1 MEEKSIAELFEELRS
16 RTTLVDLS
24 PRLQS
29 DIPKMTVHPDLEVIH
44 DARSHERHGYYA
56 QTLVISEHHG
66 AHVDAP
72 IHAHA
77 EMTDATIE
85 DVPLDGL
92 IGAYKKYDLGRL
104 DPQPG
109 QLITRAELQAE
120 EERAGFT
127 LGAGDVALVD
137 FGWSRYYR
145 PEDPDWERRRYWAD
159 FNAGLAEDAC
169 DYLAGRGIKAICS
182 DTVACDISLVNGE
195 VLSEFGHSTYFLPN
209 RILIGEGFENLGKL
223 PSTGVLLA
231 LPLRIRD
238 GSGSPLRPVAMFE
251 PGS

>member
-1 MEEKSIAELFEELRS
+1 MEEKSIFELFDELRS
-16 RTTLVDLS
+16 RTRMVDLA
-24 PRLQS
+24 PRLQA
-29 DIPKMTVHPDLEVIH
+29 DMPKMTAHPDLGVIH

-72 IHAHA
+72 IHVHP

-85 DVPLDGL
+85 DVGIDSLLGP
-92 IGAYKKYDLGRL
+92 YKKYDLGRL

-120 EERAGFT
+120 EERAGFS
-127 LGAGDVALVD
+127 LGEGDIALVD
-137 FGWSRYYR
+137 FGWSRFFR
-145 PEDPDWERRRYWAD
+145 PDDPDWERRRYWAD

-195 VLSEFGHSTYFLPN
+195 ILSEFGHRTYFLPN
-209 RILIGEGFENLGKL
+209 RILIGEGFENLALL
-223 PSTGVLLA
+223 PPTGLLLA
-231 LPLRIRD
+231 LPLRIKE
-238 GSGSPLRPVAMFE
+238 GSGSPLRPVALYE
-251 PGS
+251 PGG